1 MTDQTRR
8 DAQDAADAQ
17 DARNGQGRAE
27 GSTQGSIGGAAQ
39 GGADRM
45 PANGATAAPNTI
57 SPAEAPPSGG
67 GAAGGVA
74 AGDGAAGGAA
84 TDRGLPELGQRRAL
98 GRPRAWW
105 LTPLTII
112 VVAVAGAV
120 WTVHGMLVRHEAE
133 ARARRDHAMEQGQQ
147 GRTFDDASSALAMAP
162 GASDTSGVAH
172 PTSSVAASAPV
183 EARPVSRTASVAPAR
198 TYYDAPLFD
207 GGAGGKDG
215 STPVV
220 PEGGAGTTAGGAQA
234 GVPRGAL
241 TAASASG
248 GPLAQALSPTLTPRA
263 SASLLGDRNLILA
276 QGAKIDCVGDTAFD
290 STEAGIST
298 CTVTKNVYSDNG
310 HVLLIERG
318 SQVNTEYRANLGQ
331 GQRRVFILSARIKTP
346 TGVTVE
352 IDSPAADA
360 LGRMGV
366 GGYVN
371 NHWGERIGAALLL
384 GLVQDSIGYLATR
397 GGNDNGSIEFENT
410 QQSGND
416 MATRVLDSTINIP
429 PTLTQNQAA
438 EFTIVI
444 ARDLDFSSVYALQ
457 PVQMEENRHDSP

>member
-1 MTDQTRR
+1 M
-8 DAQDAADAQ
+8 
-17 DARNGQGRAE
+17 
-27 GSTQGSIGGAAQ
+27 
-39 GGADRM
+39 
-45 PANGATAAPNTI
+45 
-57 SPAEAPPSGG
+57 
-67 GAAGGVA
+67 
-74 AGDGAAGGAA
+74 AAGGAA
-84 TDRGLPELGQRRAL
+84 ADRGLPDLGQRHAQ

-120 WTVHGMLVRHEAE
+120 WTVHGMLVRHEAV
-133 ARARRDHAMEQGQQ
+133 ARARRDHAMEQSQQ
-147 GRTFDDASSALAMAP
+147 GRTFDDASSAPAAAS
-162 GASDTSGVAH
+162 GASDTSGVGHTASKDA
-172 PTSSVAASAPV
+172 TSRPG
-183 EARPVSRTASVAPAR
+183 EAKPVSRVAPVASTR
-198 TYYDAPLFD
+198 SYYDAPLL
-207 GGAGGKDG
+207 AGGNAGDSG
-215 STPVV
+215 PTSSAP
-220 PEGGAGTTAGGAQA
+220 GGTAGVTAGGAA
-234 GVPRGAL
+234 GAPPGPLRA
-241 TAASASG
+241 TSASG

-346 TGVTVE
+346 AGVTVE

-457 PVQMEENRHDSP
+457 PVQMEENRHDGP